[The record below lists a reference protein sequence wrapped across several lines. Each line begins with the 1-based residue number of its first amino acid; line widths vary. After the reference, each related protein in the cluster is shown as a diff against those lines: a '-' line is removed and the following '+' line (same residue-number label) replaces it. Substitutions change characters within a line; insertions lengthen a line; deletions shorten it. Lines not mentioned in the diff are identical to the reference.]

1 MQDKL
6 SILIVDDDAV
16 DRMAVRRAL
25 KAAQLLCIIDEATDS
40 ESALSS
46 IASTHF
52 DVVLL
57 DYRLPGTDGMAVLR
71 DMRQRGLIT
80 PVVMLTG
87 QGDEQL
93 AVELLRA
100 GATDY
105 LTKDTLSPEVLAQS
119 IHRAQRVH
127 RAEQLAAQ
135 AEQAVLKAA
144 DRQRWLAE
152 ASQYLVETL
161 DLQVTLDRLVE
172 LGVRELAD
180 GCAVDMLGD
189 DGTVARVAAATIDM
203 RPDQRAALSSSLDQ
217 PADAALIRSDQAV
230 RYAVVDAE
238 LAARQPFLLPFTASA
253 VCSAMIVP
261 LAVRGVTTGAIT
273 FVSAAAHRVYNDDD
287 QRLAEDLVHRAAI
300 ALENARLYH
309 AAQEAIHIRDA
320 FLSVAAHELKTPL
333 TTLFGN
339 AQLMQRRAE
348 RENRLNERD
357 QRSLRIVVEQAS
369 RLNRM
374 ITALLDL
381 SRLQM
386 GQFTIQTAPLDL
398 VALTERVVDELQ
410 PSLDSH
416 TITLLGVATPIL
428 VNGDELRLDQVLQ
441 NLIQNAIK
449 YSPRGGTITVQLDQT
464 PVSAQVAVI
473 DHGIGIPE
481 TAIPNL
487 FRRFYR
493 APNVQE
499 HRISGIGVGLYV
511 VSEIV
516 ALHGGTIT
524 VESTEEV
531 GTTFTV
537 TLPLQPVAEAVA

>member
-25 KAAQLLCIIDEATDS
+25 RAAHLPCAIEEATDS
-40 ESALSS
+40 DSALAS

-57 DYRLPGTDGMAVLR
+57 DYRLPGTDGLAVLR
-71 DMRQRGLIT
+71 NMRERGLVT

-105 LTKDTLSPEVLAQS
+105 LTKDTLSPDVLAQS
-119 IHRAQRVH
+119 IHRAQRIH

-135 AEQAVLKAA
+135 AEQAVHIAT
-144 DRQRWLAE
+144 DRQRWLAQ

-172 LGVRELAD
+172 LGLRKLAD
-180 GCAVDMLGD
+180 GCAVDMLAD
-189 DGTVARVAAATIDM
+189 DGTVARVAAAT
-203 RPDQRAALSSSLDQ
+203 RDQRAALPNSDQ
-217 PADAALIRSDQAV
+217 PADAALIRSGQAQ
-230 RYAVVDAE
+230 RYATVDAE
-238 LAARQPFLLPFTASA
+238 LVARQPFLLPFTASA

-273 FVSAAAHRVYNDDD
+273 FVSTAANRVYNDDD

-309 AAQEAIHIRDA
+309 AAQEAIHIRDV

-339 AQLMQRRAE
+339 AQLVQRRAE
-348 RENRLNERD
+348 RENLLQERD
-357 QRSLRIVVEQAS
+357 QRSLRIIVEQSA

-386 GQFTIQTAPLDL
+386 GQLTIQTAPLDL

-410 PSLDSH
+410 PSLDRH
-416 TITLLGVATPIL
+416 TIALLGVDVPIL
-428 VNGDELRLDQVLQ
+428 ISGDELRLDQVLQ

-449 YSPRGGTITVQLDQT
+449 YSPSGGTITVQLDQT

-473 DHGIGIPE
+473 DQGIGIPE

-524 VESTEEV
+524 VESTEDI

-537 TLPLQPVAEAVA
+537 TLPLHAVAEAVG